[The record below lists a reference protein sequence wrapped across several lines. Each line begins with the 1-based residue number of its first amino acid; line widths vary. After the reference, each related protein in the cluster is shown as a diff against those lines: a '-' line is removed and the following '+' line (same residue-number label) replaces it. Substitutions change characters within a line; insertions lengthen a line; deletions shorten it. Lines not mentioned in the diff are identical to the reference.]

1 MSKLSSASKVKAI
14 SQSCNETLSPASK
27 SSLSQRLSNEADN
40 PLVGIYQSVSKKR
53 DKTSYCVRHLVLN
66 KLATSAGS
74 VEKAKKNLPKFKWD
88 IFAASF
94 SKGYYE
100 IIIHYKTIKSKAQ
113 KPPTEAVKK
122 ILDFYNRDNISRQL
136 PYKNLTRKIKGHL
149 GVYHRVPVRVMEVT
163 LKKAYDT
170 FKVEFPNAKLN
181 RSSFE
186 KQRPKNIRLR
196 PYAGFAVLLHLSYQY
211 GLYQEDI

>member
-1 MSKLSSASKVKAI
+1 
-14 SQSCNETLSPASK
+14 
-27 SSLSQRLSNEADN
+27 
-40 PLVGIYQSVSKKR
+40 
-53 DKTSYCVRHLVLN
+53 
-66 KLATSAGS
+66 
-74 VEKAKKNLPKFKWD
+74 
-88 IFAASF
+88 
-94 SKGYYE
+94 
-100 IIIHYKTIKSKAQ
+100 
-113 KPPTEAVKK
+113 
-122 ILDFYNRDNISRQL
+122 
-136 PYKNLTRKIKGHL
+136 
-149 GVYHRVPVRVMEVT
+149 MEVT